1 MKKLTDFL
9 KNFAIDYVIK
19 YLTDNKDEVVAK
31 LNKEI
36 NVPIL
41 NEKQEK
47 ELLDAIYDTTVT
59 VVKGIKQMLPA
70 MIIKAVVPKVLE
82 LVLKQFKGIE
92 KINSLVEYMEKPNE
106 ADKGVKEI
114 KQLLVSKDLKIHEL
128 EMRIDN
134 YENQLLELAKKVDKI
149 KK

>member
-19 YLTDNKDEVVAK
+19 YLMDNKDEVVAK

-47 ELLDAIYDTTVT
+47 ELLDAIYDTTLT

-70 MIIKAVVPKVLE
+70 MIIKAVIPKVLE

-128 EMRIDN
+128 EMRVDN

>member
-19 YLTDNKDEVVAK
+19 YLINNKEEVVAK

-47 ELLDAIYDTTVT
+47 ELLDAIYDTTLV
-59 VVKGIKQMLPA
+59 VVKGIKQMIPA
-70 MIIKAVVPKVLE
+70 MIAKQVLPLVIKPVKKWI
-82 LVLKQFKGIE
+82 LKHFKGID
-92 KINSLVEYMEKPNE
+92 KIAHLVDYMEKPNE
-106 ADKGVKEI
+106 ADIAIKELNKEYIILESQVKNQRNEI
-114 KQLLVSKDLKIHEL
+114 NELKVEL
-128 EMRIDN
+128 
-134 YENQLLELAKKVDKI
+134 QKWKKNA
-149 KK
+149 

>member
-1 MKKLTDFL
+1 
-9 KNFAIDYVIK
+9 
-19 YLTDNKDEVVAK
+19 
-31 LNKEI
+31 
-36 NVPIL
+36 
-41 NEKQEK
+41 
-47 ELLDAIYDTTVT
+47 
-59 VVKGIKQMLPA
+59 MLPA

-92 KINSLVEYMEKPNE
+92 KINQLVDYMEKPNE

-128 EMRIDN
+128 EMRVDN

>member
-9 KNFAIDYVIK
+9 KGFAIDYVIK
-19 YLTDNKDEVVAK
+19 YLNDNKDEVVAK

-47 ELLDAIYDTTVT
+47 ELLDAIYDTTLV

-70 MIIKAVVPKVLE
+70 LIISKVVPKVLDM
-82 LVLKQFKGIE
+82 VLKQFKGID
-92 KINSLVEYMEKPNE
+92 KIDKLVDYMEKDNE
-106 ADKGVKEI
+106 ADNKI
-114 KQLLVSKDLKIHEL
+114 K
-128 EMRIDN
+128 
-134 YENQLLELAKKVDKI
+134 LLEKGFMQLADELDELKKNL
-149 KK
+149 KKDA

>member
-1 MKKLTDFL
+1 
-9 KNFAIDYVIK
+9 
-19 YLTDNKDEVVAK
+19 
-31 LNKEI
+31 
-36 NVPIL
+36 
-41 NEKQEK
+41 
-47 ELLDAIYDTTVT
+47 
-59 VVKGIKQMLPA
+59 

-128 EMRIDN
+128 EMRVDN
-134 YENQLLELAKKVDKI
+134 YENQLLELAKKVDKV

>member
-1 MKKLTDFL
+1 MKKLTNFL

-47 ELLDAIYDTTVT
+47 ELLDAIYDTTLT
-59 VVKGIKQMLPA
+59 VVKGIKQMIPA
-70 MIIKAVVPKVLE
+70 MIAKQVLPLVIKPVKKWI
-82 LVLKQFKGIE
+82 LKHFKGID
-92 KINSLVEYMEKPNE
+92 KIAYLVDYMEKPND
-106 ADKGVKEI
+106 ADK
-114 KQLLVSKDLKIHEL
+114 
-128 EMRIDN
+128 
-134 YENQLLELAKKVDKI
+134 KI
-149 KK
+149 KALENRVKIIEQKSIGI

>member
-1 MKKLTDFL
+1 MKKLTNFL

-19 YLTDNKDEVVAK
+19 YLTDNKDEVVKK

-36 NVPIL
+36 NLPIL
-41 NEKQEK
+41 SENQEK
-47 ELLDAIYDTTVT
+47 ELLEAIYDTTLT

-82 LVLKQFKGIE
+82 LVLRQFKGIE
-92 KINSLVEYMEKPNE
+92 KISKLVDYMEKPNE
-106 ADKGVKEI
+106 ADEGVKEI

-128 EMRIDN
+128 EMRVDN